1 VSPFKEILPVK
12 KNSHVNPG
20 YFLIYL
26 FVCRCLGRESRLDGS
41 QKSGNFAGREI
52 LIQKKNQKSVFD
64 AFHVLLNLWT
74 SKQRNTPMGEIK
86 TIRLTETVTGAG

>member
-12 KNSHVNPG
+12 KKFSCQSRL
-20 YFLIYL
+20 FSYL
-26 FVCRCLGRESRLDGS
+26 SVCRCLGRESRPDGS